1 MENISFNE
9 DSSGNSAQ
17 VLGQRG
23 MAGWMIRNKF
33 AKNEK
38 EANLIL
44 MGIAGIGIAFALF
57 LVFSGSGDTTLDA
70 QERERLER
78 STTPQPSL

>member
-1 MENISFNE
+1 MENVSFNE
-9 DSSGNSAQ
+9 ESSGNTAQ
-17 VLGQRG
+17 TLGTRG

-38 EANLIL
+38 EANVML
-44 MGIAGIGIAFALF
+44 MALAGIGIAFALF
-57 LVFSGSGDTTLDA
+57 IIFSGSGDTTLDA

-78 STTPQPSL
+78 STTPQ